1 MTAPR
6 TLGIDFGTSNS
17 AAGVAVAGRP
27 WLVEMEPGERTLPTA
42 VFFAEH
48 PRAMR
53 IGHSA
58 TRGLI
63 EGEEGRFMRALKSL
77 LGTPLLHEE
86 RRINGER
93 LSFAAIVARFLAEL
107 KARAEAAT
115 HMEFIHALSG
125 RPVHFHSADAERD
138 ARAEADLRACY
149 LAAGFKDVTFM
160 YEPEAALRA
169 AAPAPANGTS
179 LGLVADIGG
188 GTSDFTAFEQDAE
201 GRFRILASHGLR
213 LGGTDFDRQL
223 SISRVMP
230 LLGRGSQIRNTFGG
244 GSLPAPNRIFNDLAT
259 WQMIPFLYSPESR
272 RAARDLAAFAEEPE
286 KLARLVAV
294 LEEELGHDLAFAV
307 ERGKIAANGAD
318 GGAGSIALGLLERGL
333 SLPLDAG
340 ALRETLAEQTAAIR
354 ACALETLKMAGISAD
369 QVDRIVM
376 AGGSSL
382 LLPLQAEMQDLCA
395 NARIDTE
402 NAMTAVADGLA
413 LSADAAFA

>member
-42 VFFAEH
+42 VFFAES

-58 TRGLI
+58 TRALI

-107 KARAEAAT
+107 KSRTEAAT
-115 HMEFIHALSG
+115 HMEFSHALSG
-125 RPVHFHSADAERD
+125 RPVHFHSADAARD

-149 LAAGFKDVTFM
+149 LEAGFQDVAFM
-160 YEPEAALRA
+160 YEPEAALKA
-169 AAPAPANGTS
+169 AAPAPGTGAS

-223 SISRVMP
+223 SISHVMP
-230 LLGRGSQIRNTFGG
+230 LLGRGSRIANTFGG

-259 WQMIPFLYSPESR
+259 WQMIPFLYSPDSR
-272 RAARDLAAFAEEPE
+272 RAARDLAAHAEEPSR
-286 KLARLVAV
+286 LARLVTV
-294 LEEELGHDLAFAV
+294 LEQELGHDLAFAV
-307 ERGKIAANGAD
+307 ERGKIAANRPDGNAGA
-318 GGAGSIALGLLERGL
+318 IALGLLERGL
-333 SLPLDAG
+333 AVPLPGA
-340 ALRETLAEQTAAIR
+340 ALRENLAEQTAAIR
-354 ACALETLKMAGISAD
+354 ACAAETLKLAGISAD
-369 QVDRIVM
+369 QVGRIVM

-382 LLPLQAEMQDLCA
+382 LLPLQAEMQELCA
-395 NARIDTE
+395 SARIETE

-413 LSADAAFA
+413 LSAGAAFA